1 METAASGLGEP
12 TMDASPR
19 SYKVV
24 YGVVSRNNNNF
35 WTRIGAAFQNRDGS
49 WNLRLDYLPTSTETT
64 VQIRE
69 PREREERDWP
79 GDRTAA
85 AG

>member
-1 METAASGLGEP
+1 METAANGLGEP
-12 TMDASPR
+12 TMEASPR

-24 YGVVSRNNNNF
+24 YGVVSRNNSTF
-35 WTRIGAAFQNRDGS
+35 WTRIGVAFRNRDGS
-49 WNLRLDYLPTSTETT
+49 WNVRFDYLPTSMETT

-69 PREREERDWP
+69 PREREDRDWS
-79 GDRTAA
+79 GDRPAA